1 MKTTGIKVNGYR
13 LAMIGLVLGLAMT
26 MQAVDYKNVYKHS
39 VVSHQYSDNGIEA
52 ATPSTGFRS
61 TSAYSG
67 QWNQDAQQSLLNTD
81 GSVNT
86 EAYMGG
92 PRRVGGATYQVP
104 VEVTA
109 ERGVQLSI
117 RWIVMYAR
125 AKKGMPMK
133 ERLMREL
140 MDAYKNEG
148 ASIKRRDDTHRM
160 AEANRAF
167 AHYRF

>member
-92 PRRVGGATYQVP
+92 PRRVGGSPSSGGGTGTPGGDLNNQQPLGDILWPLMLMAM
-104 VEVTA
+104 
-109 ERGVQLSI
+109 
-117 RWIVMYAR
+117 MYAAVR
-125 AKKGMPMK
+125 VF
-133 ERLMREL
+133 
-140 MDAYKNEG
+140 
-148 ASIKRRDDTHRM
+148 RRKPESR
-160 AEANRAF
+160 
-167 AHYRF
+167 